1 MQLYFARALR
11 LGGAVILF
19 TVLAMSCSVNQ
30 TIVVKSDGS
39 GTLTMRADVSKLL
52 RDYIGSLSEVSGKP
66 VPAAGSSLF
75 DAAAIRKD
83 FEARK
88 GLTVKKAVTP
98 TSSSFE
104 LELAYASIRDI
115 FASDA
120 TLKSAGALVWSDDGG
135 TKTLKLHLDRTNYTQ
150 LAALFPMLKDPA
162 VAGMGPQ
169 VNDTITDAEYL
180 DMIKFSLG
188 DDGPGLL
195 KKSFITLTIDP
206 EGEIIS
212 QTGGTV
218 SGGSVVFRIPLLR
231 LLVLD
236 KPLDYSV
243 SFR

>member
-1 MQLYFARALR
+1 MHTSSARVLRICGSLLLFGLFA
-11 LGGAVILF
+11 
-19 TVLAMSCSVNQ
+19 TSCSVNQ
-30 TIVVKSDGS
+30 TMAIRNDGS
-39 GTLTMRADVSKLL
+39 GTLAMRADVSKLL

-66 VPAAGSSLF
+66 APAPGSNLF

-88 GLTVKKAVTP
+88 GLTVTRATTP
-98 TSSSFE
+98 TPTSFE
-104 LELAYASIRDI
+104 LELAYTSISDI
-115 FASDA
+115 FAGDA
-120 TLKSAGALVWSDDGG
+120 TLKSAGAMVWSDEGG
-135 TKTLKLHLDRTNYTQ
+135 KKTLKLHLDRRNYTQ
-150 LAALFPMLKDPA
+150 LSALFPMLKDPSI
-162 VAGMGPQ
+162 AGLGPQ

-188 DDGPGLL
+188 DEAPGLL
-195 KKSFITLTIDP
+195 KKSFVTLTIRP

-212 QTGGTV
+212 QAGGTV

-243 SFR
+243 SFK

>member
-1 MQLYFARALR
+1 MSRSLSRAARC
-11 LGGAVILF
+11 GVAVLLF
-19 TVLAMSCSVNQ
+19 GLSVVSCTVNQ
-30 TIVVKSDGS
+30 TIAISGDGS
-39 GTLTMRADVSKLL
+39 GTLAMRADVSRLL

-66 VPAAGSSLF
+66 APAPGASLF

-98 TSSSFE
+98 TPSSFE
-104 LELAYASIRDI
+104 LELSYTSIRDI
-115 FASDA
+115 FAGDA
-120 TLKSAGALVWSDDGG
+120 TLKSAGAMTWSDDGG
-135 TKTLKLHLDRTNYTQ
+135 KKTLKLHLDRTNYTQ
-150 LAALFPMLKDPA
+150 LAALFPMLKDPSI
-162 VAGMGPQ
+162 AGLGPQ

-195 KKSFITLTIDP
+195 KKSFITLTVDP

-212 QTGGTV
+212 QKGGTV

-231 LLVLD
+231 ILVLD

-243 SFR
+243 TFK

>member
-1 MQLYFARALR
+1 MQSFSVRWLR
-11 LGGAVILF
+11 LFGPVILF
-19 TVLAMSCSVNQ
+19 ALLAMSCSVNQ
-30 TIVVKSDGS
+30 TIMIKSDGS
-39 GTLTMRADVSKLL
+39 GTLAMRADVSKLL

-66 VPAAGSSLF
+66 APAAGANLF

-83 FEARK
+83 FETRK

-98 TSSSFE
+98 TPTSFD
-104 LELAYASIRDI
+104 LELSYTSIRDI

-120 TLKSAGALVWSDDGG
+120 TLKNAGVMTWSEEAGK
-135 TKTLKLHLDRTNYTQ
+135 KTLKLHLDRTNYTQ
-150 LAALFPMLKDPA
+150 LSALFPMLKDPA
-162 VAGMGPQ
+162 IAGLGPQ

-212 QTGGTV
+212 QSGGTV
-218 SGGSVVFRIPLLR
+218 NGGTVVFRIPLIR

-243 SFR
+243 SFK

>member
-1 MQLYFARALR
+1 MSAGYSRALR
-11 LGGAVILF
+11 IGAAAILF
-19 TVLAMSCSVNQ
+19 GLFSMSCTVNQ
-30 TIVVKSDGS
+30 SITIRNDGS
-39 GTLTMRADVSKLL
+39 GTLSMRADVSKLL
-52 RDYIGSLSEVSGKP
+52 REYIGSLSEVSGKP
-66 VPAAGSSLF
+66 APAVGGNFF
-75 DAAAIRKD
+75 DAATIRKD

-88 GLTVKKAVTP
+88 GLTVKKAATP
-98 TSSSFE
+98 TPSSFE
-104 LELAYASIRDI
+104 LELAYTSIRDI
-115 FASDA
+115 FSSDD
-120 TLKSAGALVWSDDGG
+120 TLKSAGALAWSDEGG
-135 TKTLKLHLDRTNYTQ
+135 RKTLKLHLDRTNYTQ
-150 LAALFPMLKDPA
+150 LSALFPMLKDPA
-162 VAGMGPQ
+162 IAGMGPQ

-218 SGGSVVFRIPLLR
+218 NGGSVVFRIPLLR